1 MQRPSRPGLV
11 TVALIVLLCIVGVL
25 LPFQLTSFGQRSNGP
40 ILLPFLT
47 SPGLPPSNPTT
58 EWSQHAF
65 NAQRTSFYPNAVP
78 APWRWKW
85 AWNGPDATGGIA
97 AGKFRLPRN
106 SQPVT
111 GGGRVYVAAGSN
123 GVYALDNA
131 NGAPIWNRNPGGS
144 INSTPAYDADTGAL
158 FVVSSNG
165 TLYKLDAAD
174 GRTLGSFAAAGSS
187 NLPLPPATSGDRVFF
202 SMGNSVYAVNK
213 TSMQQIWRYDA
224 GSPVDTP
231 PAYSAARNLLVVASR
246 DLFVHG
252 IRNTDGGRAWRT
264 KTAAQTPG
272 NPAVSARNDFAA
284 VSYGWPVIAEQNG
297 LVLIKLHL
305 DWQTLWTWS
314 PWPGTNAEMR
324 RNLQNDPREQALL
337 ALRLDDGATAFV
349 PNVGH
354 GGFGDGD
361 YMPMGPQPVISRLSD
376 GSEVAYV
383 VMRGSP
389 CQATPCDGRYD
400 SHLGEMM
407 LNDTTVPGYR
417 SGEVRFMQ
425 GTFFP
430 TDEQPYLAM
439 AGDQI
444 FAAHWEVGMAHTITD
459 RSPGRGAGTN
469 PIRVTNL
476 PHIAT
481 SQDTDTCGTGFST
494 GHYCGSS
501 LYNTRQWPSGFYIYW
516 RQGAVYD
523 RYWSEYAGWVISNN
537 TLYFVST
544 DGAVVALEPGQP
556 RGVSVPGA
564 AGREATIAEAR
575 TSQEVIDYTL
585 ARAYAGRT
593 VTVEGVL
600 REVFNNGKAVYL
612 GYHAPHRGHF
622 LVRILKAD
630 WPNFERS
637 PEQLYAPGQ
646 RVQVTGSIEW
656 YQGDPVI
663 YVRNPAQIRVVVA
676 PSAAAPR
683 P

>member
-1 MQRPSRPGLV
+1 MRRPSRP
-11 TVALIVLLCIVGVL
+11 ALITATVIALLVGFAL
-25 LPFQLTSFGQRSNGP
+25 LQPFQITSFGQRPNVP
-40 ILLPFLT
+40 ILLPFLAL
-47 SPGLPPSNPTT
+47 PGLPPSNPST

-65 NAQRTSFYPNAVP
+65 NAQRTSFYPDAVP

-85 AWNGPDATGGIA
+85 AWNGPDANGGIST
-97 AGKFRLPRN
+97 GKFGLPRN

-111 GGGRVYVAAGSN
+111 GGGRVYIAAGSR

-131 NGAPIWNRNPGGS
+131 SGAPVWNRNPGGS
-144 INSTPAYDADTGAL
+144 INSTPAYDADTRAL

-174 GRTLGSFAAAGSS
+174 GRTLGNFAAAGDS
-187 NLPLPPATSGDRVFF
+187 NLPLPPAISSDRVFF
-202 SMGNSVYAVNK
+202 SMGASVYAVNK
-213 TSMQQIWRYDA
+213 ATMQQIWRYDA

-231 PAYSAARNLLVVASR
+231 PAYSAARNLVVVASR

-252 IRNTDGGRAWRT
+252 IRGADGGRVWRT
-264 KTAAQTPG
+264 RTAPHTPG
-272 NPAVSARNDFAA
+272 DPTASGQNDFAA
-284 VSYGWPVIAEQNG
+284 VSNGWPVISEQNG
-297 LVLIKLHL
+297 LVLIKLQL
-305 DWQTLWTWS
+305 DWQTLWTWN
-314 PWPGTNAEMR
+314 PWPSTNAEMR
-324 RNLQNDPREQALL
+324 RNLQNNPREQALL
-337 ALRLDDGATAFV
+337 ALRLDNGATAFV

-361 YMPMGPQPVISRLSD
+361 YMPMGPQPVIRRLSD

-389 CQATPCDGRYD
+389 CKAQPCDGRWD
-400 SHLGEMM
+400 SHLGELM

-417 SGEVRFMQ
+417 AGDVRFME

-430 TDEQPYLAM
+430 TDEQPYLAL

-444 FAAHWEVGMAHTITD
+444 FAAHWEAGMAHTIGD
-459 RSPGRGAGTN
+459 RSPARGTSTN
-469 PIRVTNL
+469 PIPVTNL

-494 GHYCGSS
+494 GHYCGAS
-501 LYNTRQWPSGFYIYW
+501 LYNTRLWPAGFYIYW

-556 RGVSVPGA
+556 RGVSIPGA
-564 AGREATIAEAR
+564 AGRDMTASEAL
-575 TSQEVIDYTL
+575 TSRDVVDYTL

-612 GYHAPHRGHF
+612 AYHSPHRGHF
-622 LVRILKAD
+622 LVRILKQD
-630 WPNFERS
+630 WPNFARS

-646 RVQVTGSIEW
+646 RVQVTGTIEW

-663 YVRNPAQIRVVVA
+663 YVRNPSQLRLVVA
-676 PSAAAPR
+676 PSAAAPHR
-683 P
+683 

>member
-1 MQRPSRPGLV
+1 
-11 TVALIVLLCIVGVL
+11 
-25 LPFQLTSFGQRSNGP
+25 
-40 ILLPFLT
+40 
-47 SPGLPPSNPTT
+47 
-58 EWSQHAF
+58 
-65 NAQRTSFYPNAVP
+65 
-78 APWRWKW
+78 
-85 AWNGPDATGGIA
+85 
-97 AGKFRLPRN
+97 
-106 SQPVT
+106 
-111 GGGRVYVAAGSN
+111 
-123 GVYALDNA
+123 
-131 NGAPIWNRNPGGS
+131 
-144 INSTPAYDADTGAL
+144 
-158 FVVSSNG
+158 
-165 TLYKLDAAD
+165 
-174 GRTLGSFAAAGSS
+174 
-187 NLPLPPATSGDRVFF
+187 
-202 SMGNSVYAVNK
+202 
-213 TSMQQIWRYDA
+213 
-224 GSPVDTP
+224 
-231 PAYSAARNLLVVASR
+231 
-246 DLFVHG
+246 
-252 IRNTDGGRAWRT
+252 
-264 KTAAQTPG
+264 
-272 NPAVSARNDFAA
+272 
-284 VSYGWPVIAEQNG
+284 
-297 LVLIKLHL
+297 
-305 DWQTLWTWS
+305 
-314 PWPGTNAEMR
+314 MR

-389 CQATPCDGRYD
+389 CQTTPCDGRYD

-407 LNDTTVPGYR
+407 LNDTTVPGYQ

-439 AGDQI
+439 AGNQI

-459 RSPGRGAGTN
+459 RSPGRGVGTN

-523 RYWSEYAGWVISNN
+523 RYWSEYAGWVISDN
-537 TLYFVST
+537 TLYFVSA

-564 AGREATIAEAR
+564 TGREVTIAEAR